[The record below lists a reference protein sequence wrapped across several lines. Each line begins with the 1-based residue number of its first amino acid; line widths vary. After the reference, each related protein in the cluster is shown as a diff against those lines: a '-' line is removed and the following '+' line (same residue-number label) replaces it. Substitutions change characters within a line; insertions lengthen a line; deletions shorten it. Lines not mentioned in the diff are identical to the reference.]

1 MGVDMAKRKLAP
13 KRWVYAPRPAPKA
26 GVSEA
31 VKTEVSQQGQRLI
44 DEWKLHYVKAPPED
58 ERWNYIV
65 DLFTKWQRNYFYFVA
80 KYASP
85 GPTAL
90 SPFFDSPFTRLEYV
104 GENRFNL
111 SFMRHTGKW
120 VETEQE
126 LTLAKALASIR
137 SDGFY
142 HPS

>member
-1 MGVDMAKRKLAP
+1 MAKRKLPP
-13 KRWVYAPRPAPKA
+13 KMWIYAPRAAPKA
-26 GVSEA
+26 RVPEA

-44 DEWKLHYVKAPPED
+44 DDWKPQYIKAPPED
-58 ERWNYIV
+58 DRWNYIV
-65 DLFTKWQRNYFYFVA
+65 DLFTTWHRNYFYFVA
-80 KYASP
+80 KYACP

-90 SPFFDSPFTRLEYV
+90 SPFFDAPFTRLEYI

-120 VETEQE
+120 VEVEQE
-126 LTLAKALASIR
+126 LTLTKALESIR
-137 SDGFY
+137 NDGFY